1 MHNIDIEN
9 YIVDIENSDRATGWM
24 VRQIFDSA
32 KDEKWYVAM
41 SSFFML
47 MEQVLRW
54 ATDIEDDKKLEK
66 VIEYAFEQNIVND
79 NEKEILHQ
87 MRWYRNKY
95 THSNFHGNAFE
106 IGGLIYQVNDSE
118 TAEKIFEILSE
129 PLLRII
135 TKLTKINL

>member
-1 MHNIDIEN
+1 MDMEN

-41 SSFFML
+41 SSIFML

-54 ATDIEDDKKLEK
+54 ATDIEDDKRLEE
-66 VIEYAFEQNIVND
+66 VIKHAFEQNIVND
-79 NEKEILHQ
+79 SEKEVLHQ

-95 THSNFHGNAFE
+95 MHSNFHGNAFE
-106 IGGLIYQVNDSE
+106 IEGLVYQVNDSE

-129 PLLRII
+129 PLSKII
-135 TKLTKINL
+135 AKLTKISL